1 MPAKFKPSAKI
12 LVNRQQKIY
21 KTVHYYLRNTSE
33 EELVEAVLSSNT
45 KPKHKQKYKNELVRR
60 GFDLG
65 LINQ

>member
-1 MPAKFKPSAKI
+1 MPAKFKESAKI
-12 LVNRQQKIY
+12 LVDRQAKKY

-33 EELVEAVLSSNT
+33 EELVEAVLSDRT

-65 LINQ
+65 TINM

>member
-1 MPAKFKPSAKI
+1 MPAKFKPSEKI
-12 LVNRQQKIY
+12 LVNRQEKKY

-33 EELVEAVLSSNT
+33 EVLVEAVLSDRT

-65 LINQ
+65 LINM